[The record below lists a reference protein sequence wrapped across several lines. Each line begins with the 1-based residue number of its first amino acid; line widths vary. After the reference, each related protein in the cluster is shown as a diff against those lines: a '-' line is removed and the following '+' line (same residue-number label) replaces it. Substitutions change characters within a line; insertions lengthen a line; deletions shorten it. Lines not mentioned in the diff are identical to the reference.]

1 MDYPMKPILF
11 WWCRSEKDDS
21 YGVDSNMIGDALVT
35 REARGVLCQNF
46 DRRVAA
52 RGWLDVDVFGGD
64 V

>member
-1 MDYPMKPILF
+1 
-11 WWCRSEKDDS
+11 
-21 YGVDSNMIGDALVT
+21 MIGDALVT

-46 DRRVAA
+46 DQRVAA